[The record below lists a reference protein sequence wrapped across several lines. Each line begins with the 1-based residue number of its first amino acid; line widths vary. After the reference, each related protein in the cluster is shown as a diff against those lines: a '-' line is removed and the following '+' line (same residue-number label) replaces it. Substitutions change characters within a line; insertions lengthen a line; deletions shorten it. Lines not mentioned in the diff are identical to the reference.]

1 MQALEQATAD
11 DLACAAAQVPAGRE
25 LRETEV
31 NDSLRAWLGT
41 FCAGGSADH
50 VTLRRSL
57 VDPAITCGDG
67 AKQGLET
74 CDDGNTAGGDGCS
87 ARCRAEP

>member
-1 MQALEQATAD
+1 MRKAAPATRCLPVPSAFADVALFDQNVD
-11 DLACAAAQVPAGRE
+11 GLRE
-25 LRETEV
+25 LV
-31 NDSLRAWLGT
+31 K
-41 FCAGGSADH
+41 
-50 VTLRRSL
+50 LRRSL

-74 CDDGNTAGGDGCS
+74 CDAGNTAGGDGCS